1 MREKRGRVFID
12 CVRGSDSQYSR
23 RTSNGL
29 KHCGDR
35 KGLRMSVHL
44 ISRNHEAVTGKLITL
59 RIKSIIIMTVH
70 IHLTPFIVN
79 VVN

>member
-1 MREKRGRVFID
+1 
-12 CVRGSDSQYSR
+12 
-23 RTSNGL
+23 
-29 KHCGDR
+29 
-35 KGLRMSVHL
+35 MSVHL